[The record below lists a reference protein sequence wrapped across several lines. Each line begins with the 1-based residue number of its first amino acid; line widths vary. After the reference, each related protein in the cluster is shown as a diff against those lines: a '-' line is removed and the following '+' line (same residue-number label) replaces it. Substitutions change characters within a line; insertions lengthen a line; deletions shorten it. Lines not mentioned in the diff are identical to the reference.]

1 MLVFQMHIIEGVT
14 VDFLH
19 YMGRAPTTG
28 TKDISVRDV
37 LRVEI
42 TGKEM
47 TE

>member
-1 MLVFQMHIIEGVT
+1 MLVFQMHIIEGVA
-14 VDFLH
+14 VYFLH
-19 YMGRAPTTG
+19 YVGSRPTAC
-28 TKDISVRDV
+28 TKDVSVRDV